1 MTLLSHKLFDH
12 CDISLEAS
20 EPSTEMVETPHVNP
34 GSGLPLMK
42 NSSIDVGGYV
52 IGDGPLSH
60 DDETG
65 VSVIDDCSDS
75 VDSHIEPTCVFE
87 TTGVFDDNFSISD
100 DFGCF
105 NDDWL

>member
-12 CDISLEAS
+12 CDTSVDAS
-20 EPSTEMVETPHVNP
+20 ESSTELVEAPHINP

-105 NDDWL
+105 NDGCL